1 MDYSLSIWEKFSV
14 VQCKLWWKFLW
25 EKQIWWPKLEKSQME
40 EIEHDLWWQ
49 KLNIKRERER
59 QRKHQAETTHFRYE
73 GTDHGGIRP
82 SASTLQ
88 LCFLQICSASFT
100 GFFTP
105 RTAPTAPKC
114 RVLPSMT
121 LASHSTCPSH
131 VRFEPYPA
139 FVRGE
144 SSNTAVTSVTT
155 SRAVAP
161 EAKSEYPYVTG
172 NIQ

>member
-1 MDYSLSIWEKFSV
+1 MVFSATSGESFFGSNGFEHQTKENLKWRKFNMTWDEWS
-14 VQCKLWWKFLW
+14 CIL
-25 EKQIWWPKLEKSQME
+25 
-40 EIEHDLWWQ
+40 
-49 KLNIKRERER
+49 KRERE
-59 QRKHQAETTHFRYE
+59 KLQARTIHCRYA
-73 GTDHGGIRP
+73 GTNHGGIRP

-131 VRFEPYPA
+131 VKLEPNPA

-144 SSNTAVTSVTT
+144 SSNTAVASVTT